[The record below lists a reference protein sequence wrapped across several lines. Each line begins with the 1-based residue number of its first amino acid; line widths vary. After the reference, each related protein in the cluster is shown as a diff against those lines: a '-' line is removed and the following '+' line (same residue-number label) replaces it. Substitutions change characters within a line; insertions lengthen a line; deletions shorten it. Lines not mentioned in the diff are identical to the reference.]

1 MSVTRRWHAC
11 KGGNSIRILHY
22 PWLSTQCHATQDSNT
37 TPKLLE
43 TTYMTMTYNL
53 HQDVC
58 IQSTKNDIST
68 VIDVLSSEES
78 GWIQMIGSIYGP
90 EAPTGLEWTGFFQP
104 GPAVAQPFFFFRLDQ
119 EWDAFSNEAL
129 RWICRRLGSV
139 CGMVGVYGSGIM
151 HGWYLRLDKISD
163 WVGYER
169 RTRQNKIRAWTNP
182 HKRSG
187 NKRHQVLYLVA
198 VGLKVGS
205 IVEIDSTPTARIPT
219 KKTGT

>member
-1 MSVTRRWHAC
+1 MYVSSRQKTTSPLSLMSCHLRKAGEFRWLGRFMAQ
-11 KGGNSIRILHY
+11 RL
-22 PWLSTQCHATQDSNT
+22 QQDW
-37 TPKLLE
+37 
-43 TTYMTMTYNL
+43 
-53 HQDVC
+53 
-58 IQSTKNDIST
+58 
-68 VIDVLSSEES
+68 S
-78 GWIQMIGSIYGP
+78 G
-90 EAPTGLEWTGFFQP
+90 LGFFSR
-104 GPAVAQPFFFFRLDQ
+104 VRLLHSRFFFFRLDQ